1 MPVKQSNMLFLHLI
15 LRCSC
20 LCAVL
25 ATPSKKAVVTM
36 LNRTKD
42 RIHNADGKAEINI
55 RIVAAIP
62 RSGSTLLM
70 RIFQEA
76 PECGV
81 TSRLVVM
88 GNHDHGVEGDFQPD
102 YTIFHN
108 PSALGVY
115 QEAQGKGKSILISRE
130 ELGHECQKG
139 ECDYDIFPDQ
149 SSIERAR
156 PTFVFRDPI
165 RVFDS
170 WKAVGWTDMES
181 LLIAYRKLY
190 HTWRASNQSAIAITY
205 EELIQ
210 HPDRTIR
217 RICQHWGIDFSPS
230 LLSFQHP
237 FGDFLFSTERE
248 RQIYAIDN
256 PLGLFTTVQSNQT
269 VNADVKSHNLL
280 TMAEKD
286 QIEQS
291 LGGMY
296 MATYGDRINS
306 IRKTLLQ
313 KTHFGFDLDDT
324 LHEYHKASG
333 AASAAV
339 FAYLAQHSPT
349 TPEEFKATY
358 SKILKQAT
366 AGGFADGKSSDDY
379 RRERFTALMQ
389 AHQIE
394 ATEETILHI
403 LDLYKTSLQS
413 ALTLKPGASQLL
425 TMLKSMG
432 KTIVLVTEGPE
443 DAQQWTLEQLGIA
456 DKVDALIT
464 SNAVGKSK
472 IDGLFGVVLQRL
484 GIEGRNMVYVG
495 DNWERDILPARQ
507 EGIMTVFYDEQG
519 NVRVER
525 DELRINSLWKLGEL
539 VKASGEVGDR
549 GQGAMGQY
557 CRNKR

>member
-1 MPVKQSNMLFLHLI
+1 
-15 LRCSC
+15 
-20 LCAVL
+20 
-25 ATPSKKAVVTM
+25 M
-36 LNRTKD
+36 LNRTND
-42 RIHNADGKAEINI
+42 RPLDNDGDAEIRI

-62 RSGSTLLM
+62 RSGSTLFM

-81 TSRLVVM
+81 TSRLVLM
-88 GNHDHGVEGDFQPD
+88 GNHRLEGDFQPD

-115 QEAQGKGKSILISRE
+115 QEAQRNGKSILISKE
-130 ELGHECQKG
+130 ELGHECRKG
-139 ECDYDIFPDQ
+139 ECDYDIFPNQ

-156 PTFVFRDPI
+156 PAFLFRDPI

-190 HTWRASNQSAIAITY
+190 ETWRASNQSAIAITY
-205 EELIQ
+205 EELIY
-210 HPDRTIR
+210 HPDRIIR
-217 RICQHWGIDFSPS
+217 HICQHWGIDFSPS
-230 LLSFQHP
+230 LLAFQHP

-248 RQIYAIDN
+248 RQIYAVDN
-256 PLGLFTTVQSNQT
+256 PLGLFTTVQSNQSI
-269 VNADVKSHNLL
+269 NADIKSHNLL

-286 QIEQS
+286 QVEQS

-296 MATYGDRINS
+296 MATYGDRFNS
-306 IRKTLLQ
+306 IRNTLSQ

-324 LHEYHKASG
+324 LHEFRKASG

-339 FAYLAQHSPT
+339 FAYLAKHSPT

-358 SKILKQAT
+358 GKILKQAT

-379 RRERFTALMQ
+379 RRERFTASMQ
-389 AHQIE
+389 AHEIE
-394 ATEETILHI
+394 VKEEMILHLLI
-403 LDLYKTSLQS
+403 LYKTSLQS

-425 TMLKSMG
+425 TQLKGIG
-432 KTIVLVTEGPE
+432 KTIVIVTEGPE
-443 DAQQWTLEQLGIA
+443 DAQRWTLEHLGIA
-456 DKVDALIT
+456 DQVDALVT

-472 IDGLFGVVLQRL
+472 TDGLFGVVLQRL
-484 GIEGRNMVYVG
+484 GIEAGDMVFVG
-495 DNWERDILPARQ
+495 DNWKRDVVSARE

-519 NVRVER
+519 SVKLDG
-525 DELRINSLWKLGEL
+525 DELRINSLWKLGGL
-539 VKASGEVGDR
+539 VKAPGDVGD
-549 GQGAMGQY
+549 
-557 CRNKR
+557 